1 MMSSQAQTTSEVVLD
16 FSSVKEAAIAV
27 KNLEEAASK
36 RNYSEFL
43 PHSKTLAKNVILVVK
58 LISKL
63 GWIPL
68 AVEVKSRIREV
79 LCKGRQCLTEQ
90 TDAEVENFI
99 ELLKNSAVV
108 LIEVIRRLKSLEDLD
123 KQ

>member
-1 MMSSQAQTTSEVVLD
+1 MASETQTTSEFVLD

-27 KNLEEAASK
+27 KNLEDAASK

-43 PHSKTLAKNVILVVK
+43 PHCRTLAKNVILVVK

-90 TDAEVENFI
+90 TDKNVETFI
-99 ELLKNSAVV
+99 ELLKNGAVV
-108 LIEVIRRLKSLEDLD
+108 LIEVIRRLKSLEEELE
-123 KQ
+123 KE